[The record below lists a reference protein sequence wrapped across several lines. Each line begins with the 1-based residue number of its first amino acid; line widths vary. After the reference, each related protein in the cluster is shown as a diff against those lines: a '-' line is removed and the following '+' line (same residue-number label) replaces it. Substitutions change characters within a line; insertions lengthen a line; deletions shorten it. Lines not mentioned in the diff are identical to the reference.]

1 MEVPRLFD
9 YFAVYG
15 LNEDHPISPHAPL
28 TEKDKGSSFSSSNY

>member
-15 LNEDHPISPHAPL
+15 LNEDQPISPHAPSN
-28 TEKDKGSSFSSSNY
+28 EKDKGNSFTSSKL